1 MHSALSILAL
11 AAFASAVPAPHG
23 HDEAWA
29 QQGTV
34 VSQGPWVEDLTY
46 ERGPKQ
52 VASPT
57 EVLGKASSFWDWDR

>member
-1 MHSALSILAL
+1 MQSALSILAL
-11 AAFASAVPAPHG
+11 AAFTAAVPAPHG

-29 QQGTV
+29 QKGTI

-57 EVLGKASSFWDWDR
+57 VDLGKASSFWDWDR